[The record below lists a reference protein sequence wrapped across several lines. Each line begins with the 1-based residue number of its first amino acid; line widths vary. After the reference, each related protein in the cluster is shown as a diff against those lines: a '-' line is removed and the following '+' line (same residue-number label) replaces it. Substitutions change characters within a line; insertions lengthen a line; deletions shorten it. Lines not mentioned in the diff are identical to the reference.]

1 VRLRPLDVV
10 DVFVY
15 LVVLGAF
22 TQLFPSVLTETF
34 LVALLTAVLLKVVLE
49 GVLWL
54 KTRALAAIRGA
65 DRLGRRLVGIAT
77 LVLIMPGSKFVVL
90 ELVALVFGDAVHL
103 GGFLQVTALIVVLM
117 LARGGMRRLVDSRR
131 PPLPAA

>member
-1 VRLRPLDVV
+1 
-10 DVFVY
+10 
-15 LVVLGAF
+15 
-22 TQLFPSVLTETF
+22 
-34 LVALLTAVLLKVVLE
+34 VLE

-77 LVLIMPGSKFVVL
+77 LVLIMPGSKFV
-90 ELVALVFGDAVHL
+90 
-103 GGFLQVTALIVVLM
+103 
-117 LARGGMRRLVDSRR
+117 DSRR